1 MNENAKT
8 VLFVFAAALVAVI
21 AWAARPR
28 LPGFDEVSDVINQP
42 LFPEF
47 NKKIQADPLVAS
59 SLEVIQFDEQSGR
72 VKPFKVAQ
80 IKDAK
85 GKLGP
90 FSIPS
95 HENYPADAKDH
106 LAEAATSL
114 TDLRVLGVASE
125 NRGDSEMYGVVDPT
139 SKDLKAGAPGVGTR
153 VILRD
158 KEDQVLLDLI
168 VGKEVPSAGTG
179 KGLSEQKELHYVRRP
194 DQDPIYEVRLKTDKL
209 SSNFGDWIEKD
220 LLKMSTWEIKG
231 IQIHD
236 YSVDAVAGTMLQRG
250 QMALEYNDSGDPRW
264 KFVEDKIFRDG
275 KWVPQ
280 SMAPDEEVNT
290 QKLDDMKFALGDLK
304 IVDVNRKP
312 ASLTGNLR
320 DSGTLRKDRRSVESL
335 AQRGFYLVRMQG
347 YEELLSSEGEIRAVM
362 KDGVVY
368 VLRFG
373 QIAGTTSAAPKKE
386 AAKGKT
392 DEKDKSDDKDK
403 TPGVNRYLFVMAE
416 FNPDVIEKPKYE
428 PVPPE
433 PKPADAKAA
442 PKKEE
447 AKKGEAKKEE
457 GKKDEGKKDEKPDP
471 KAERERIE
479 KENKKKKDEYDEKIK
494 KGEEHVKELNGRFAE
509 WYYVIA
515 DDTYQKIHLS
525 RKDIVK
531 KKEKKEEEKKEGEK
545 KSEAPKAPA
554 NTPAELEQLK
564 KEVPAPK
571 SPAAPKAAAPAATPA
586 TPPAPAAK
594 TPPAAPAKTPAA
606 APPAPATPA
615 PAAKP
620 APAPKQ
626 EPAPAAKK

>member
-1 MNENAKT
+1 MKENTKT
-8 VLFVFAAALVAVI
+8 VLFVFAAVLVGVI
-21 AWAARPR
+21 AWASRPK
-28 LPGFDEVSDVINQP
+28 LPGFDELSDVINQP

-47 NKKIQADPLVAS
+47 NKKIQADSLVAS

-80 IKDAK
+80 LKTAK
-85 GKLGP
+85 GGLGRW
-90 FSIPS
+90 SIPS

-106 LAEAATSL
+106 LAEAAASL
-114 TDLRVLGVASE
+114 LNLTVLGIASE
-125 NRGDSEMYGVVDPT
+125 NRGDSETYGVVDPT

-153 VILRD
+153 VVLRD
-158 KEDQVLLDLI
+158 KDDQVLLDLI
-168 VGKEVPSAGTG
+168 VGKEVPGAGGG
-179 KGLSEQKELHYVRRP
+179 KGMMSERSELRYVRRP
-194 DQDPIYEVRLKTDKL
+194 DQDPIYEVRLKIDKL
-209 SSNFGDWIEKD
+209 SSTFGDWIEKD

-231 IQIHD
+231 IQVHD

-250 QMALEYNDSGDPRW
+250 QMALEYNDSGDPKW
-264 KFVEDKIFRDG
+264 KFIEDKIFENN

-280 SMAPDEEVNT
+280 SMAPDEELNT
-290 QKLDDMKFALGDLK
+290 QKLDDMKFNLGDLK

-320 DSGTLRKDRRSVESL
+320 DSGTLRKDRKSAESL

-373 QIAGTTSAAPKKE
+373 QIAGTSSAAPKKD
-386 AAKGKT
+386 AAK
-392 DEKDKSDDKDK
+392 DKDKADDKDK
-403 TPGVNRYLFVMAE
+403 TPGLNRYLFVMAE
-416 FNPDVIEKPKYE
+416 FNPDLIEKPKYE
-428 PVPPE
+428 TVPPE
-433 PKPADAKAA
+433 PKPADTKAA

-447 AKKGEAKKEE
+447 AKKGDA
-457 GKKDEGKKDEKPDP
+457 KKDEGKKDDKPDP
-471 KAERERIE
+471 KVERERIE

-525 RKDIVK
+525 RKDMVK
-531 KKEKKEEEKKEGEK
+531 KKEKKEEEKKAEGLK
-545 KSEAPKAPA
+545 VPA

-564 KEVPAPK
+564 KDVPAPK
-571 SPAAPKAAAPAATPA
+571 APDAPKAAAPAAAPA
-586 TPPAPAAK
+586 MSPAPAAK
-594 TPPAAPAKTPAA
+594 TPAAPAKTQAAPPAPANTPAA
-606 APPAPATPA
+606 APPAPSTPAPA
-615 PAAKP
+615 PAAKS
-620 APAPKQ
+620 APAPKS